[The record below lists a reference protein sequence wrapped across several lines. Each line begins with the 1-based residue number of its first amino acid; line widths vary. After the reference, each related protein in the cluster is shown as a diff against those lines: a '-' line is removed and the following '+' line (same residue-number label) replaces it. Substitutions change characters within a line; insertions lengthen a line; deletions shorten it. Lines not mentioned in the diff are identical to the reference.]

1 MDYEMKKEEILKGR
15 GTRRWEKTRD
25 QPMIITDFLLLDVQK
40 EMDNDHLNTFSL
52 FLFSFV
58 LFFEK
63 PIASIFKYTQKGK
76 KILKGGVCRGGG
88 G

>member
-1 MDYEMKKEEILKGR
+1 
-15 GTRRWEKTRD
+15 
-25 QPMIITDFLLLDVQK
+25 MIITDFLLLDVQK

-76 KILKGGVCRGGG
+76 KILKGGVCRGGERKIDFSSRESTRNG
-88 G
+88 FCCRGLRRET

>member
-1 MDYEMKKEEILKGR
+1 
-15 GTRRWEKTRD
+15 
-25 QPMIITDFLLLDVQK
+25 MIITDFLLLDVQK

-88 G
+88 REKNRFFFKRIHTKWFLL